1 MRRSRREVPIIV
13 AMAVHAHFQTLPQ
26 TEDFGTPQRLSR
38 LGWPEALQNEG
49 QISGPIGNGRYGWNV
64 VES

>member
-1 MRRSRREVPIIV
+1 
-13 AMAVHAHFQTLPQ
+13 MAGHAHFQTLPQ

-49 QISGPIGNGRYGWNV
+49 QISGPIGKGRYGWNV